1 MADLVK
7 LKTFL
12 YAAEN
17 MSFSEA
23 AKHLHLTEPTIS
35 HHIKTLER
43 EMGVELFIRSGSTL
57 KLTEAGRLLM
67 PWARK
72 LIHQSI
78 EMEAMMAALQQQK
91 IVGHLRL
98 ACSTTAGK
106 YILPLLAARFRQRHP
121 GVRVSILTCTSGHVT
136 SHLLK
141 EEANL
146 GIVSYEVRDNE
157 LECQRFFEDAII
169 LIVPANH
176 PWAARSYIEPDE
188 LVGEPL
194 IIREPTSGTHQV
206 MLTELARHD
215 ITLDDL
221 NIFLELGNA
230 EATVNTVAAGYGV
243 SFVSNLAI
251 ACSLKQGQVV
261 EVPVRGLD
269 LRRTIYMVQRSL
281 EPPSRPQE
289 VFWSFIHHPSN
300 ADLLQLAK
308 AH

>member
-43 EMGVELFIRSGSTL
+43 EMGVELFIRSGGTL

-78 EMEAMMAALQQQK
+78 EMEAMMAALHQK

-121 GVRVSILTCTSGHVT
+121 GVRVSILTCTSGHVI
-136 SHLLK
+136 SHLLE

-146 GIVSYEVRDNE
+146 GIISYEVRDNE
-157 LECQRFFEDAII
+157 VECQRFFEDAIT

-176 PWAARSYIEPDE
+176 PWAARPYIEPDE
-188 LVGEPL
+188 LIGEPL

-243 SFVSNLAI
+243 SFVSSLAI

-261 EVPVRGLD
+261 EVPVKGLD